1 MPGHIKRGIPLPG
14 HRLFV
19 VALSVVG
26 PHLSFVIDGWLQVR
40 QPRGQLG
47 PAWGE
52 TAVLAYQ
59 VRQGTEAVPSL
70 VEVPESQPASRVFRP
85 DGQLLGFGLQPP
97 QV

>member
-1 MPGHIKRGIPLPG
+1 PSRTTE
-14 HRLFV
+14 RV
-19 VALSVVG
+19 R
-26 PHLSFVIDGWLQVR
+26 QVQ

-70 VEVPESQPASRVFRP
+70 VQVPESQPASRVFRP

-97 QV
+97 QVQLPLQVALPAVEKALVLEEINRPEVR